1 MLPVWSVVYEKS
13 QNWTKFFSDWSLI
26 YNIFIHLG
34 LYNELFNWFNLLLL
48 FLKLFTL
55 YFQIKLSL
63 ICGILYFDVKFE
75 SAIYIIIFSFNW
87 IESGQTKYIV
97 YLLHLKLCGS
107 RRHRWRGC
115 KYVVRVIHEIH
126 EHRSSTN
133 IYDSTLL

>member
-1 MLPVWSVVYEKS
+1 MFCPRNIVYILFKNNKLLPVWSVVYEKS
-13 QNWTKFFSDWSLI
+13 QNCTKFFSDWSLI

-34 LYNELFNWFNLLLL
+34 LMNYSIGLIYYYY
-48 FLKLFTL
+48 FLMFTL

-107 RRHRWRGC
+107 RRQ
-115 KYVVRVIHEIH
+115 KYE
-126 EHRSSTN
+126 N
-133 IYDSTLL
+133 TLAGM